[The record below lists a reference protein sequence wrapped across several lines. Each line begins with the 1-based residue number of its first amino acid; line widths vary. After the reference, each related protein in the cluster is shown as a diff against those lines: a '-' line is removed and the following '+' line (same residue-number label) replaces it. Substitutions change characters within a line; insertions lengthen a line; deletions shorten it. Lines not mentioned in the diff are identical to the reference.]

1 MHQNRSE
8 ARIERQ
14 RDARRENERPIGCE
28 GVREG
33 EEPCRQPDTG
43 LRNKEQISATHFCEH
58 SCSIRCVSKSTAAMS
73 RRAFVKPYPA
83 AVVNGA

>member
-1 MHQNRSE
+1 MPVNKSE

-58 SCSIRCVSKSTAAMS
+58 SCSLRCVSKSTAAMS
-73 RRAFVKPYPA
+73 RRAFAKPYPA

>member
-43 LRNKEQISATHFCEH
+43 LRNKEQLVRRTLRTFLFPKVCEQKH
-58 SCSIRCVSKSTAAMS
+58 SGDEPAGIT
-73 RRAFVKPYPA
+73 KPYPT
-83 AVVNGA
+83 AVAN